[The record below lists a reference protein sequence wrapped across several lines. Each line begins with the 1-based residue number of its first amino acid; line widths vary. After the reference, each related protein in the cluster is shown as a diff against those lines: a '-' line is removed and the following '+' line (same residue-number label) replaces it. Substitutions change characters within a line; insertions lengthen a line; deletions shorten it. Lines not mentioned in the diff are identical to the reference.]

1 MTLTKGGLLPLML
14 ASNIDQPYVL
24 HLLIHGVPHS
34 SFFVLGTTFPNQIN
48 SHVIEI
54 LIVIS

>member
-14 ASNIDQPYVL
+14 ASSIDQPYVL

-34 SFFVLGTTFPNQIN
+34 SFFVFGTTFPNQIN

>member
-1 MTLTKGGLLPLML
+1 MALTKGGLLPLML
-14 ASNIDQPYVL
+14 AYNIDQPYVR

-34 SFFVLGTTFPNQIN
+34 SLFVLGTSFPNQVN